1 MSNLTRGRINLMG
14 EPNIYANLALPL
26 QGGDPSASV
35 QFSPGWQRAPGL
47 SFTTDQIRNALAQR
61 LAMGDGGGAAPP
73 VQPSAG
79 PPPAAMGPQVTPP
92 PPAPA
97 PIAPQYGIPFVPGD
111 LFKTQ

>member
-35 QFSPGWQRAPGL
+35 QFSPGRQRAPGL
-47 SFTTDQIRNALAQR
+47 SFTNALAQR
-61 LAMGDGGGAAPP
+61 LAMGGGDAAPP
-73 VQPSAG
+73 VQPTGS
-79 PPPAAMGPQVTPP
+79 QVTPLN
-92 PPAPA
+92 
-97 PIAPQYGIPFVPGD
+97 PQYGIPFVPGD

>member
-61 LAMGDGGGAAPP
+61 LAMGGGDAAPP
-73 VQPSAG
+73 VQPTGS
-79 PPPAAMGPQVTPP
+79 QVTPLN
-92 PPAPA
+92 
-97 PIAPQYGIPFVPGD
+97 PQYGIPFVPGD